1 MKRAFAIFKE
11 HKDDVAL
18 LWRPHPLLP
27 ATIRAMRPQLWA
39 EYSRIVEKYRQ
50 EGWGI
55 YADSSDIDRAV
66 VLSDAYYGDA
76 SSVVQLCRKRGMPIM
91 IQNVDI

>member
-1 MKRAFAIFKE
+1 MTTAI
-11 HKDDVAL
+11 L
-18 LWRPHPLLP
+18 SP
-27 ATIRAMRPQLWA
+27 ASIRAVDGIR
-39 EYSRIVEKYRQ
+39 RIVEKYKQ

-55 YADSSDIDRAV
+55 YDDSTDIDRVV

-76 SSVVQLCRKRGMPIM
+76 SSVVKLCRKRGMPIM